1 MKLAINGFGRIGRLF
16 YRASLQNE
24 KFNENFD
31 VVAINDIMDTKTTAH
46 LLKYDSNFG
55 ILKEEVE
62 YGEGFITVGGKTI
75 KVLRERDPANLPW
88 KSLGVDYAVESTGLF
103 TARDQASKHLSAGA
117 KRVVISAP
125 ARNPDITIVLGVN
138 EGQYDPAQHKII
150 SMASCTTGSLA
161 PPVKV
166 LDEAFGVVRGYMTT
180 VHAYTND
187 QRTLDL
193 MHSDLRR
200 ARAAALSI
208 IPTTT
213 GAARAIGEVLPN
225 MQGKMDGRAMRVPTP
240 DGSISD
246 ITLELKAEVTVE
258 DVNNALKAA
267 AEGELKGIMAFTNEP
282 IVSRDIIGD
291 AHSATIDGDL
301 TLVVGGKGNLVKI
314 FSWYDNEW
322 GYSCRLGE
330 LMNYVASKEP

>member
-1 MKLAINGFGRIGRLF
+1 MKLAINGFGRIGKLF
-16 YRASLQNE
+16 YRASLEN
-24 KFNENFD
+24 KTFNKNFE
-31 VVAINDIMDTKTTAH
+31 VVAVNDITDPKTLAH

-55 ILKEEVE
+55 ILKEEVKP
-62 YGEGFITVGGKTI
+62 GADFITVAGKNI
-75 KVLRERDPANLPW
+75 KILRERDPANLPW
-88 KSLGVDYAVESTGLF
+88 KALGVDYAVESTGLF
-103 TARDQASKHLSAGA
+103 TDREQAWKHLSAGA

-125 ARNPDITIVLGVN
+125 AGKPDITIVLGVN
-138 EGQYDPAQHKII
+138 EDQYNPSQHKII

-166 LDEAFGVVRGYMTT
+166 IDDAFGVVRGYMTT

-193 MHSDLRR
+193 VHSDLRR

-225 MQGKMDGRAMRVPTP
+225 LQGRMDGRAMRVPTP

-246 ITLELKAEVTVE
+246 ITLELKTDVTVE
-258 DVNNALKAA
+258 DVNKALKAA
-267 AEGELKGIMAFTNEP
+267 AEGKMKGILEYTEDP
-282 IVSRDIIGD
+282 IVSRDVIGNTS
-291 AHSATIDGDL
+291 SAIIDGQL
-301 TLVVGGKGNLVKI
+301 TLVVGGKGRLIKI

-322 GYSCRLGE
+322 GYSVRLVD
-330 LMNYVASKEP
+330 LMNYLASKES